1 MTGAKGVGQV
11 DIVESEN
18 QDVAAN
24 ASSMSA
30 ESAEN
35 DGFQTYGW
43 AYRNDLSMDMNYM
56 DLASLLSR
64 NSRCSG
70 GHMGCV
76 LVRGDTASG
85 GSNGPVE
92 IISRAINTPL
102 FAPDTSDIHAEVN
115 AVALCARR
123 GTPTAG
129 ATAYITMPP
138 CRNCFMLLVASGV
151 SRIVSR
157 LACSTERI
165 VTVAAEHG
173 IALAVVPD
181 DAETDARRAALVV
194 ATVAGDGGAER
205 ARIEAERVMRREAR
219 REANAERKRR
229 RELASTA
236 EVDTAMSSGDPNDQ

>member
-1 MTGAKGVGQV
+1 MTEKAETKAGANETRDTTGVASAAHTS
-11 DIVESEN
+11 SE
-18 QDVAAN
+18 
-24 ASSMSA
+24 
-30 ESAEN
+30 E
-35 DGFQTYGW
+35 FQTYGW
-43 AYRNDLSMDMNYM
+43 TYRNDLSVDMNFM

-85 GSNGPVE
+85 GDNGSIMPAE

-102 FAPDTSDIHAEVN
+102 FAVDTSDIHAEVN

-123 GTPTAG
+123 GTSTAG
-129 ATAYITMPP
+129 CTAYITMPP
-138 CRNCFMLLVASGV
+138 CRNCFMLLVAAGV

-165 VTVAAEHG
+165 VAVAAERG
-173 IALAVVPD
+173 IALACVPD
-181 DAETDARRAALVV
+181 DAESDARRAALVA

-205 ARIEAERVMRREAR
+205 ARIEAERVVRREAR

-229 RELASTA
+229 HELAA
-236 EVDTAMSSGDPNDQ
+236 AGDEDVPMSGASANDP